1 MAQLIGQ
8 ADTGEASKIDWL
20 KSLFTHETDFVGAV
34 AMLLTFAAKKSL
46 GYTAASVVDIPIQ
59 TFGSVRPMANPA
71 VSITP
76 SSLMES
82 PTFAQRFLADCSQST
97 VTFI

>member
-8 ADTGEASKIDWL
+8 ADTGEASKIDLL
-20 KSLFTHETDFVGAV
+20 KRLFTHETDFVGAV
-34 AMLLTFAAKKSL
+34 AMLLTFAAKNSL
-46 GYTAASVVDIPIQ
+46 GYTAASVVDMPQ

-76 SSLMES
+76 SSLLEP
-82 PTFAQRFLADCSQST
+82 PTFTQRFLADCSQST
-97 VTFI
+97 VAFI

>member
-1 MAQLIGQ
+1 MAQLIRQ

-34 AMLLTFAAKKSL
+34 AMLLNFAAKKSL
-46 GYTAASVVDIPIQ
+46 GYTAASVVDMPIQ
-59 TFGSVRPMANPA
+59 TSGSVRPMANPA

-76 SSLMES
+76 SNLLES

-97 VTFI
+97 AAFI

>member
-8 ADTGEASKIDWL
+8 ADTGEASKIDLL

-34 AMLLTFAAKKSL
+34 AMLLNFAAKNSL
-46 GYTAASVVDIPIQ
+46 GYTAASVVDMPQ

-71 VSITP
+71 VSISP
-76 SSLMES
+76 SSLLEP

-97 VTFI
+97 VAFI

>member
-8 ADTGEASKIDWL
+8 ADTGEASKIDLL

-34 AMLLTFAAKKSL
+34 AMLLTFAVKKSL
-46 GYTAASVVDIPIQ
+46 GYSEASAVDMSQ
-59 TFGSVRPMANPA
+59 AFGSVHLMANPA
-71 VSITP
+71 VSISP
-76 SSLMES
+76 SSLLEP

-97 VTFI
+97 VAFI